1 MKIDCIHNVAL
12 RTCDALTPKRC
23 KDCAF
28 RVPHDAA
35 QERREAWAKRLRSLS
50 FTRQRAIA
58 EAYYEGAMPWQ
69 T

>member
-1 MKIDCIHNVAL
+1 MKVDCVHNVAL

-28 RVPHDAA
+28 RVSLNDA

>member
-1 MKIDCIHNVAL
+1 MKIDCIHNAAL
-12 RTCDALTPKRC
+12 RKCDALTPKRC

-28 RVPHDAA
+28 RVPSYVE

-50 FTRQRAIA
+50 FARQRAIA